1 MSDPSSPSR
10 DSASSK
16 MYASGHDLLRSSRE
30 KGRKARKPEEDGGGG
45 GGGESA
51 NSSADGDIYYL
62 EHIAV
67 EEKCVKK
74 TPLENNIAG
83 DAKSKKNMIMKC

>member
-1 MSDPSSPSR
+1 
-10 DSASSK
+10 

-30 KGRKARKPEEDGGGG
+30 KGRKARKPEEDGGG

-83 DAKSKKNMIMKC
+83 DAKSKKI